1 MKILRLLLFLLFFI
15 TIQLFEMILN
25 VVFLPFEFQLEIFLV
40 ALVFIGTFFN
50 SEKFI
55 FPIFLTGLFYD
66 LFFSSFY
73 IGVYSGLYILILLF
87 VNYAN
92 VKISKRY
99 FQKAIVFLLS
109 FIMYNFLDFVDL
121 KTTFFTYGSLVTL
134 LTSFLVFISLER
146 FVKPN
151 V

>member
-40 ALVFIGTFFN
+40 ALVFFGTFFN

-66 LFFSSFY
+66 LFFSTFY

-99 FQKAIVFLLS
+99 SQKAIVFLLS
-109 FIMYNFLDFVDL
+109 FIMYNLLDFVEL

>member
-40 ALVFIGTFFN
+40 ALVFFGTFFN

-73 IGVYSGLYILILLF
+73 IGVYSGLYILIILF

-109 FIMYNFLDFVDL
+109 FIMYNFLDFVEL
-121 KTTFFTYGSLVTL
+121 KATFFTYGSLVTL